1 MAKTIKELS
10 FDNLYVVYKT
20 LGKLLGKDQALQ
32 QFTTTFNELIVQ
44 CADTLYNG
52 NVDDIG
58 LHKALY
64 NNLVADKRTRFTNPD
79 RYGYVSELSVKLEF
93 VGLLDTLLPVEK
105 RSVPKK
111 QADANLPDKAAKWQY
126 TIEDVQGIK
135 DVDTLK
141 KFISSIGTA
150 KARSVEKAMA
160 EFNLTSDEVIARF
173 DALRDEARKQI
184 ALLEATVLSDTLAS
198 KLQAG
203 KKTTLSAKEVE
214 ELLALINK
222 AK

>member
-10 FDNLYVVYKT
+10 FDNLYTIYRT
-20 LGKLLGKDQALQ
+20 LVKLLGKEQALV
-32 QFTTTFNELIVQ
+32 QFTAAFNELLVQ
-44 CADTLYNG
+44 CANSLYEG

-64 NNLVADKRTRFTNPD
+64 NNLVADKRTRFTNPE
-79 RYGYVSELSVKLEF
+79 RYGYVSELSVKLDF
-93 VGLLDTLLPVEK
+93 VGILDTLLPVEK

-111 QADANLPDKAAKWQY
+111 QTNANLPDKAAKWQY
-126 TIEDVQGIK
+126 TIEDVQGIN

-150 KARSVEKAMA
+150 KARSVEKAME
-160 EFNLTSDEVIARF
+160 EFNLSREEVLDRF

-184 ALLEATVLSDTLAS
+184 AILENTVLSDALTS
-198 KLQAG
+198 KLQPG
-203 KKTTLSAKEVE
+203 KKATLSAKEVE
-214 ELLALINK
+214 ELLALLNK